1 MDRLV
6 YLDTC
11 FVIYLLEEV
20 QPFSALIRQ
29 HLANNL
35 DAILCV
41 STLVRLESLLK
52 PSIDGN
58 QALIEDY
65 EIFLADQRWL
75 SIDDNAF
82 SSALNLRIK
91 HKIKI
96 PDALH
101 LATAIENGCTEFWT
115 NDNRLNHAAKHLA
128 VNIFQ
133 TVSH

>member
-1 MDRLV
+1 MARLV

-11 FVIYLLEEV
+11 CVIYLLEEIE
-20 QPFSALIRQ
+20 PFSALIRQ

-41 STLVRLESLLK
+41 SALVRLESLVK
-52 PSIDGN
+52 PLIDDN
-58 QALIEDY
+58 QTLVEDY
-65 EIFLADQRWL
+65 EIFLSDQQWL
-75 SIDDNAF
+75 TIDDNVFAK
-82 SSALNLRIK
+82 ALNLRIE
-91 HKIKI
+91 HKIKT

-115 NDNRLNHAAKHLA
+115 NDNRLNEAAKHLA

-133 TVSH
+133 TAS

>member
-11 FVIYLLEEV
+11 CVIYFLEDV

-41 STLVRLESLLK
+41 SALVRLESLVK

-65 EIFLADQRWL
+65 ENFSGRPAMASHRRQRIFQ
-75 SIDDNAF
+75 
-82 SSALNLRIK
+82 RIK
-91 HKIKI
+91 LK
-96 PDALH
+96 
-101 LATAIENGCTEFWT
+101 N
-115 NDNRLNHAAKHLA
+115 
-128 VNIFQ
+128 Q
-133 TVSH
+133 T

>member
-1 MDRLV
+1 MTRLV

-11 FVIYLLEEV
+11 CVIYLLEEV

-41 STLVRLESLLK
+41 SPLVRLESLVK

-58 QALIEDY
+58 QALVEDY
-65 EIFLADQRWL
+65 EIFLADQQWL
-75 SIDDNAF
+75 TIDDNIF
-82 SSALNLRIK
+82 TRALNLRIK
-91 HKIKI
+91 HKIKT

-101 LATAIENGCTEFWT
+101 LATAIENHCTEFWT
-115 NDNRLNHAAKHLA
+115 NDSRLNEAAKHLA
-128 VNIFQ
+128 VNLFQ
-133 TVSH
+133 TPSQ